1 MEIKKEQDG
10 KWIFPSYGKFL
21 VNSSATE
28 DTEKLIALKVFVPLD
43 ESNDQWDEITQEEK
57 ERIMSAKL
65 IAKGQITSMNESI
78 NQQSSLITASI
89 NSFGLSDEKALEF
102 KDMYP
107 EFYADVVGKEFDAGF
122 MFKYK
127 TDEEEEYTLY
137 KFRQKHTA
145 QAQYPPSV
153 DTAALY
159 EVVDIN
165 HAGTLEDPI
174 PYNNN
179 MELFNG
185 KYYSQNGVT
194 YKCNR
199 DSGQPLY
206 NNLSDLVGLY
216 VEVAS

>member
-10 KWIFPSYGKFL
+10 KWIFPGYGKFL
-21 VNSSATE
+21 VNASATE

-78 NQQSSLITASI
+78 TQQSSLITASI
-89 NSFGLSDEKALEF
+89 NSFGLSNEKALEF
-102 KDMYP
+102 KDMFP
-107 EFYADVVGKEFDAGF
+107 EFFKDVVGKEFDAGF

-145 QAQYPPSV
+145 QAQYPPS
-153 DTAALY
+153 DNTSSLY
-159 EVVDIN
+159 EVVDVT
-165 HAGTLEDPI
+165 HSGTKEDPI
-174 PYNNN
+174 PYKQN
-179 MELFNG
+179 MALEQG
-185 KYYSQNGVT
+185 KYYVQYGVVYECYNAST
-194 YKCNR
+194 P
-199 DSGQPLY
+199 QPY
-206 NNLSDLVGLY
+206 DLKDLAAHVR
-216 VEVAS
+216 VAE

>member
-10 KWIFPSYGKFL
+10 KWIYPSYGKFL

-89 NSFGLSDEKALEF
+89 NSFGLSNEKALEF
-102 KDMYP
+102 KDMFP
-107 EFYADVVGKEFDAGF
+107 EFFKDVAGKEFDAGF

-145 QAQYPPSV
+145 QAQYPPS
-153 DTAALY
+153 DNTSSLY
-159 EVVDIN
+159 EVVDVT
-165 HAGTLEDPI
+165 HSGTKEDPI
-174 PYNNN
+174 PYKQN
-179 MELFNG
+179 MALEQG
-185 KYYSQNGVT
+185 KYYVQYGVIYECYNAST
-194 YKCNR
+194 P
-199 DSGQPLY
+199 QPY
-206 NNLSDLVGLY
+206 DLEDLAAHVR
-216 VEVAS
+216 VAE

>member
-10 KWIFPSYGKFL
+10 KWIYPSYGKFL

-28 DTEKLIALKVFVPLD
+28 DTEKLLALKVFVPLD

-65 IAKGQITSMNESI
+65 IAKGQITSMNECI

-89 NSFGLSDEKALEF
+89 NSFGLSNEKALEF
-102 KDMYP
+102 KDMFP
-107 EFYADVVGKEFDAGF
+107 EFFADVVGKEFDAGF

-153 DTAALY
+153 NTAALY
-159 EVVDIN
+159 EAVDLE

>member
-10 KWIFPSYGKFL
+10 KWIYPSYGKFL

-65 IAKGQITSMNESI
+65 IAKGQITSMNNCI

-159 EVVDIN
+159 EAVDLE
-165 HAGTLEDPI
+165 HVGTLEDPI

>member
-10 KWIFPSYGKFL
+10 KWIYPSYGKFL

-65 IAKGQITSMNESI
+65 IEKGQITSMNNCI

-159 EVVDIN
+159 EAVDLE

>member
-10 KWIFPSYGKFL
+10 KWIFPGYGKFL
-21 VNSSATE
+21 VNASATE

-78 NQQSSLITASI
+78 TQQSSLITASI
-89 NSFGLSDEKALEF
+89 NTFGLSNEKALEF
-102 KDMYP
+102 KDMFP
-107 EFYADVVGKEFDAGF
+107 EFFKDVVGKEFDAGF

-145 QAQYPPSV
+145 QAQYPPS
-153 DTAALY
+153 DNTSSLY
-159 EVVDIN
+159 EVVDVT
-165 HAGTLEDPI
+165 HSGTKEDPI
-174 PYNNN
+174 PYKQN
-179 MELFNG
+179 MALEQG
-185 KYYSQNGVT
+185 KYYVQYGVVYECYNAST
-194 YKCNR
+194 P
-199 DSGQPLY
+199 QPY
-206 NNLSDLVGLY
+206 DLEDLAAHVR
-216 VEVAS
+216 VAE